1 MPNDKPTNQSQ
12 SATAVHTSPHI
23 EAALNRLGE
32 LADYVYTDVVDNP
45 KQPGSKA
52 HERYSLIR
60 PGMSVREVVYAT
72 FKKLKDGE
80 KEAERVFKDL
90 KWDMDKQRHFYR
102 LERPS

>member
-45 KQPGSKA
+45 KKPGSKA

-60 PGMSVREVVYAT
+60 PGMSVREVVHTT
-72 FKKLKDGE
+72 FKKLR
-80 KEAERVFKDL
+80 EAEAKRVFEDL

-102 LERPS
+102 LVRPS